1 MIHREQSLQWR
12 FSDRSTL
19 SPLVPLLW
27 LLSLNLAA
35 FGVAQGVFNAGVW
48 FGVLGACTLLGSF
61 MYGAA
66 LLGRRS

>member
-1 MIHREQSLQWR
+1 
-12 FSDRSTL
+12 L

-27 LLSLNLAA
+27 LLSLNLAG
-35 FGVAQGVFNAGVW
+35 FGVMQGVFNAGVW
-48 FGVLGACTLLGSF
+48 FVVLGACALLGSF

>member
-1 MIHREQSLQWR
+1 MIHRERILAGR
-12 FSDRSTL
+12 FLERPTL

-27 LLSLNLAA
+27 LLSLNLAG
-35 FGVAQGVFNAGVW
+35 FGVMQGVFNAGVG
-48 FGVLGACTLLGSF
+48 FVVLGACTLLGSF